1 MRPAASQENR
11 APETKKGGGFG
22 RKGARMGEPLRS
34 TKISCLLLPAGG
46 SLGCRVAGRGLGL
59 NGEEVEMLIKNT
71 LLEGPRPW
79 V

>member
-1 MRPAASQENR
+1 
-11 APETKKGGGFG
+11 
-22 RKGARMGEPLRS
+22 MGEPLRS

>member
-1 MRPAASQENR
+1 MPCSLSGEHSSRDKEM
-11 APETKKGGGFG
+11 GGE
-22 RKGARMGEPLRS
+22 GARMGEPLWS

-46 SLGCRVAGRGLGL
+46 SLGCRVAGRGLEL
-59 NGEEVEMLIKNT
+59 NGEVEMLIKNT